1 MTIWIGCVVRTPH
14 NESGQVVALESGVT
28 PTARIAY
35 VRIGDRRP
43 EPYHEHELTQIV
55 EPDVVDALR

>member
-1 MTIWIGCVVRTPH
+1 MRTPH

-43 EPYHEHELTQIV
+43 EPYHEHELTRVV
-55 EPDVVDALR
+55 EPSVVDALR